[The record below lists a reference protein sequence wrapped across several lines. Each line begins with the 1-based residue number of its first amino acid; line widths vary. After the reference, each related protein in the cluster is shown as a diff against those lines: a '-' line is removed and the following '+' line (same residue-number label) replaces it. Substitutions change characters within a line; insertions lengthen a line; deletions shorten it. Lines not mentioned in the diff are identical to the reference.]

1 MGFLRALGKR
11 IGAGWARVKYG
22 GAQGVLKLHLAKSR
36 IDSPRTQKL
45 ISEATTAAW
54 SIDIVSE
61 FFKSLGFSYDDYD
74 TMYRATVMAL
84 RDRLDGEHLIA
95 TSIFVNRC
103 REFAPAFRRIAQAVS
118 VLTPR
123 GADRKE
129 TLSTLIIGV
138 VNGALA
144 KTGQL

>member
-1 MGFLRALGKR
+1 MS
-11 IGAGWARVKYG
+11 V
-22 GAQGVLKLHLAKSR
+22 
-36 IDSPRTQKL
+36 
-45 ISEATTAAW
+45 
-54 SIDIVSE
+54 
-61 FFKSLGFSYDDYD
+61 GFSYDDYD
-74 TMYRATVMAL
+74 AMYRATVMAF
-84 RDRLDGEHLIA
+84 RDRSVGDNLIA
-95 TSIFVNRC
+95 TSILVNRC
-103 REFAPAFRRIAQAVS
+103 REFAPAFQRIAKAVS